1 MWHTRVALARPVT
14 TWMAFAALAVVGLV
28 GGRQLPLEE
37 LPDITFPGV
46 FISVP
51 YPGSTPEEVE
61 RLVTRPIEEA
71 IATLPGIEEIRSTST
86 ADRADVQVFMGWGGD
101 VDARAFEVR
110 TRLDAIRPTL
120 PAGAERMIIGSGS
133 TADQPVLTIRLSADD
148 DLSDQYHALERY
160 LKKPLERVSGVARV
174 DLAGVE
180 PLEVRILVDADRA
193 AAHGVSLPALRN
205 LLQQSNFSVSAGE
218 IMEGG
223 QRFSVRPVGEFTQ
236 LADVRNLVVKGNVRL
251 ADVAEVTL
259 APPKRTI
266 GRRID
271 GRPAIGVDVF
281 KTTDANVIEVAE
293 DVLAAVED
301 MRSLPQLSGVRFLV
315 VGNQAESILDSLAEL
330 RFAGLVGAGLALLV
344 LLVFLRDLPTTL
356 LVSLAVPAS
365 ITVTLGAMYF
375 SGLTLNVLT
384 MMGMMLAVGML
395 VDNAVVVTE
404 SVFRHRLLDPHNPQA
419 ATLRGVREVGV
430 ATLAGTFAT
439 IVVFVPVLFGENN
452 QISIFLKHVSIP
464 IVVAM
469 VTSLLIAQT
478 LIPMVASRLRAPAES
493 AATGW
498 MRRLQDRY
506 ESALRA
512 VLARPGQ
519 TAAAVVAVMLSP
531 VPLFA
536 LGWVKVDPAP
546 QEGSRQLYLSYH
558 LEGTH
563 PYEQVEAAV
572 NRVESYLL
580 ANRERFDLDS
590 LYSRWSADEAM
601 STLYLRPKEA
611 ATRDTAAVMQEITR
625 DLPEIPIGRPGFNFD
640 SGPASGFSLQL
651 SGESTERLAPLAE
664 AVVMRLRQVPGLELV
679 RSESRGGDR
688 ELRVVIDRDRAAAAG
703 LTTGAAAQ
711 AIAAA
716 MRGERLRELRTGDRE
731 LTMRLAFRAD
741 DQQTEEDL
749 GRLALPTA
757 TGTIPLSA
765 IATFSLQTGDRV
777 VSRLNRLTSI
787 VITANLAPG
796 VTMEE
801 ARRRVT
807 PVMDTFPMP
816 PGYSWKLGRGFEEN
830 DRTLSGMAI
839 NITLAI
845 LMIYLVMAALFESA
859 LLPLSIVTS
868 IAFAFVGV
876 CWCLAL
882 TNTPLTL
889 MAMIG
894 VMILV
899 GVVVNIGIVL
909 VAHIGQL
916 RSEGME
922 RSAAI
927 LQAGRDRLRPI
938 LMTTLCTLLGL
949 LPLAVGDATVGGGP
963 GTAYYPM
970 ARAIMGGLAFAAAV
984 SLFFVPAFYVWFDDF
999 NEWRRRV
1006 LAPR

>member
-14 TWMAFAALAVVGLV
+14 TWMAFAALAVIGVL

-37 LPDITFPGV
+37 LPDISFPGV
-46 FISVP
+46 FIRVP

-61 RLVTRPIEEA
+61 RQITRPIEEA
-71 IATLPGIEEIRSTST
+71 IATLPGIEEIRSNST
-86 ADRADVQVFMGWGGD
+86 PDGADVQVSMTWGGD
-101 VDARAFEVR
+101 IEARAFEVR

-120 PAGAERMIIGSGS
+120 PAGAERMVIGSGS
-133 TADQPVLTIRLSADD
+133 TSDQPIVTIRLSADT
-148 DLSDQYHALERY
+148 DLAGQYQALERY
-160 LKKPLERVSGVARV
+160 LKKPLERLPGVARV
-174 DLAGVE
+174 DLAGVD
-180 PLEVRILVDADRA
+180 PLEVRILVNADRA
-193 AAHGVSLPALRN
+193 AAHGIALPTLRT
-205 LLQQSNFSVSAGE
+205 LLQKSNFSVSAGE

-223 QRFSVRPVGEFTQ
+223 QRFNVRPVGEFTS
-236 LADVRNLVVKGNVRL
+236 LNDVRNLLIQGNVRL
-251 ADVAEVTL
+251 SDIAEVTL
-259 APPKRTI
+259 APPRPSI

-271 GRPAIGVDVF
+271 GRPAVGLDVF
-281 KTTDANVIEVAE
+281 KTTQANVIDVAAR
-293 DVLAAVED
+293 VLEGIEQAKAT
-301 MRSLPQLSGVRFLV
+301 PQLRGVRFLV
-315 VGNQAESILDSLAEL
+315 VGNQAESILDSLGEL
-330 RFAGLVGAGLALLV
+330 RFAGLVGAGLALAV

-365 ITVTLGAMYF
+365 LTVTLAAMYF

-384 MMGMMLAVGML
+384 MMGMMLSVGML

-404 SVFRHRLLDPHNPQA
+404 SVFRHRLLDPDHPVG
-419 ATLRGVREVGV
+419 ATLRGVKEVGV

-439 IVVFVPVLFGENN
+439 IVVFLPLLFGEAN
-452 QISIFLKHVSIP
+452 QVSIFLKHVSIP

-469 VTSLLIAQT
+469 ITSLLIAQT

-506 ESALRA
+506 ESALHT
-512 VLARPGQ
+512 VLRHPRR
-519 TAAAVVAVMLSP
+519 TALAIVLVMLSP

-536 LGWVKVDPAP
+536 MDWIAVDPNQ
-546 QEGSRQLYLSYH
+546 QEASRQLYLSYH
-558 LEGTH
+558 IDGSY
-563 PYEQVEAAV
+563 PYEQIEATV
-572 NRVESYLL
+572 KRVEGFLL
-580 ANRERFDLDS
+580 ANRQRFEIDS
-590 LYSRWSADEAM
+590 VYSRWTTDEAM
-601 STLYLRPKEA
+601 SLLYLRPKESA
-611 ATRDTAAVMQEITR
+611 KRQPKDVMQDITKS
-625 DLPEIPIGRPGFNFD
+625 LPEIPIGRPGFNFD

-651 SGESTERLAPLAE
+651 SGESTERLAPLAD
-664 AVVMRLRQVPGLELV
+664 AVVSRLRQVAGLELV
-679 RSESRGGDR
+679 RSESRGGDP
-688 ELRVVIDRDRAAAAG
+688 ELRVTIDRDRAAAAG
-703 LTTGAAAQ
+703 LTTRAVAE

-716 MRGERLRELRTGDRE
+716 MRGDRLRELRTGDRE

-741 DQQTEEDL
+741 DQQTVDDL
-749 GRLALPTA
+749 GRLALPVQG
-757 TGTIPLSA
+757 GTLPLSA
-765 IATFSLQTGDRV
+765 IATFSLERGDRV
-777 VSRLNRLTSI
+777 ISRLNRLTS
-787 VITANLAPG
+787 VLITANLAPG

-801 ARRRVT
+801 ARRRVK
-807 PVMDTFPMP
+807 PVMDAFPMP
-816 PGYSWKLGRGFEEN
+816 PGYSWKFGRGFEEN
-830 DRTLSGMAI
+830 DKTLSGMAV
-839 NITLAI
+839 NIGLAI

-876 CWCLAL
+876 CWCLAI
-882 TNTPLTL
+882 TRTPLTI

-922 RSAAI
+922 RLAAI
-927 LQAGRDRLRPI
+927 RQAGRDRLRPI

-949 LPLAVGDATVGGGP
+949 LPLAVGDATVGGVGGP
-963 GTAYYPM
+963 AYYPM

-999 NEWRRRV
+999 NQWRRRV
-1006 LAPR
+1006 LRAR